1 VDNKTSL
8 VMGFLF
14 YSLSKQTIEQIIHDV
29 EISKHTNTDAY
40 ISEMYKVLLEALYKE
55 LNNKES

>member
-1 VDNKTSL
+1 
-8 VMGFLF
+8 MGFLF

-29 EISKHTNTDAY
+29 EISKHTNTDTY

-55 LNNKES
+55 LNKKES

>member
-1 VDNKTSL
+1 MDNKTSL

-29 EISKHTNTDAY
+29 EVSAQNETGAY
-40 ISEMYKVLLEALYKE
+40 LSEMYIVLLEALYEEKAYKE
-55 LNNKES
+55 

>member
-1 VDNKTSL
+1 MDNKTFL

-29 EISKHTNTDAY
+29 EVSSKANNGAY
-40 ISEMYKVLLEALYKE
+40 VQKMYKVLLEALYEERGK
-55 LNNKES
+55 KQ